1 MIKLVYCIHRRS
13 DLSFAA
19 FSRTWLEDHAP
30 LVKRYATAIRCVRYV
45 QSHGQLPALN
55 DALQASRDMPGGYDG
70 ITELWWTSLEAFEDG
85 MQQPDA
91 IEAGR
96 ELKRDE
102 ARFIDFGRS
111 TMFLTQE
118 HEIFNESMTQ

>member
-1 MIKLVYCIHRRS
+1 MIKLVYCIHRRA
-13 DLSFAA
+13 DLSFAD
-19 FSRTWLEDHAP
+19 FSQTWLVDHAP
-30 LVKRYATAIRCVRYV
+30 LVKRYAAAIRCVRYV
-45 QSHGQLPALN
+45 QSHSQLPALN

-70 ITELWWTSLEAFEDG
+70 ITELWWTSLETFEEG

-91 IEAGR
+91 IDAGR
-96 ELKRDE
+96 ALKRDE

-118 HEIFNESMTQ
+118 HQIF

>member
-1 MIKLVYCIHRRS
+1 MIKLVYCIARHP
-13 DLSFAA
+13 DLTFQE

-30 LVKRYATAIRCVRYV
+30 LVRLYAEAIRCVRYV
-45 QSHGQLPALN
+45 QSHSQMPGVN
-55 DALQASRDMPGGYDG
+55 DVLQASRAMPHGYDG
-70 ITELWWTSLEAFEDG
+70 ITELWWHDYTAFQEG
-85 MQQPDA
+85 MERPEA

-96 ELKRDE
+96 ALKRDE

-118 HEIFNESMTQ
+118 HEILHRT